1 MSTKQNQKDKMASW
15 RKDLPYLPESLR
27 EEESDGN
34 RSCSDISQ
42 AFSKRYS
49 PASSDSY
56 SPDNDKETDS
66 SESDTGV
73 SEQSEVCSSRKKKR
87 KGRRSV
93 WEERH
98 INDLVDVIC
107 SSEYYKKKLIFTNTK
122 NSKNAE
128 IYGNV
133 LKELGQRYEDGSFP
147 FSVYQLRNKFK
158 KCISE
163 CKKIAL
169 TVKTATGVKRVQ
181 DEKQLGAWFNQLFP
195 LVQTR
200 DSCNPDMSVESSSS
214 LQLSDGEAVKRASD
228 NRTPTDEQSSDG
240 IDQGD
245 DSDKKQFV
253 PIKKG
258 TRKKVKSQNSS
269 SALSTAVE
277 LFEKVVNNDP
287 TTQLMSFF
295 KEENQRAREH
305 ELKLLELF
313 MSQRQP
319 AVSYSA
325 GPSSMISPERSP
337 SPFAAPSYCVGSSSM
352 ISPER
357 SPSPYAYTAQGLL
370 YEEPRQCQFSES
382 EGKRYHQ
389 L

>member
-1 MSTKQNQKDKMASW
+1 MASW
-15 RKDLPYLPESLR
+15 RKNLPVLPESLR
-27 EEESDGN
+27 EEESDGDN
-34 RSCSDISQ
+34 SSADVSRT
-42 AFSKRYS
+42 FLKRYS
-49 PASSDSY
+49 PASFDSY

-66 SESDTGV
+66 NESDTGV

-128 IYGNV
+128 IYANV
-133 LKELGQRYEDGSFP
+133 LKDLGQRYEDGSFP
-147 FSVYQLRNKFK
+147 FSVDQLRNKFK

-169 TVKTATGVKRVQ
+169 TVKTSTGVKRVQ

-200 DSCNPDMSVESSSS
+200 DSCNPDMAVESSLS
-214 LQLSDGEAVKRASD
+214 LQLSDGELVKRASD
-228 NRTPTDEQSSDG
+228 NRAPTDEQSSDG
-240 IDQGD
+240 FDQGD

-253 PIKKG
+253 PIRKG
-258 TRKKVKSQNSS
+258 RRKKVKSQNSS

-287 TTQLMSFF
+287 TTQLMHFF

-305 ELKLLELF
+305 ELKLMELL

-325 GPSSMISPERSP
+325 GSASVIFLGRSP
-337 SPFAAPSYCVGSSSM
+337 SPFTGSSYCAGSSSM

-357 SPSPYAYTAQGLL
+357 SLSSFAFTAQDLL
-370 YEEPRQCQFSES
+370 YKEPRQCQFSER

>member
-1 MSTKQNQKDKMASW
+1 M
-15 RKDLPYLPESLR
+15 
-27 EEESDGN
+27 
-34 RSCSDISQ
+34 
-42 AFSKRYS
+42 
-49 PASSDSY
+49 
-56 SPDNDKETDS
+56 
-66 SESDTGV
+66 
-73 SEQSEVCSSRKKKR
+73 
-87 KGRRSV
+87 
-93 WEERH
+93 
-98 INDLVDVIC
+98 
-107 SSEYYKKKLIFTNTK
+107 IFTNTK

-128 IYGNV
+128 IYANV
-133 LKELGQRYEDGSFP
+133 LKDLGQRYEDGSFP
-147 FSVYQLRNKFK
+147 FSVDQLRNKFK

-169 TVKTATGVKRVQ
+169 TVKTSTGVKRVQ

-200 DSCNPDMSVESSSS
+200 DSCNPDMAVESSSS
-214 LQLSDGEAVKRASD
+214 LQLSDGEPVKRASD

-240 IDQGD
+240 LDQGD

-253 PIKKG
+253 PIRKG
-258 TRKKVKSQNSS
+258 RRKKVKSQNSS

-287 TTQLMSFF
+287 TTQLMHFF

-305 ELKLLELF
+305 ELKLMELF

-325 GPSSMISPERSP
+325 GSSSIIFPGRSP
-337 SPFAAPSYCVGSSSM
+337 SPFAGSSHCAGSSSM

-357 SPSPYAYTAQGLL
+357 SPSSFAYTAQDLL
-370 YEEPRQCQFSES
+370 YKEPRQCQFSES

-389 L
+389 F

>member
-1 MSTKQNQKDKMASW
+1 M
-15 RKDLPYLPESLR
+15 
-27 EEESDGN
+27 
-34 RSCSDISQ
+34 
-42 AFSKRYS
+42 
-49 PASSDSY
+49 
-56 SPDNDKETDS
+56 
-66 SESDTGV
+66 
-73 SEQSEVCSSRKKKR
+73 
-87 KGRRSV
+87 
-93 WEERH
+93 
-98 INDLVDVIC
+98 IC

-133 LKELGQRYEDGSFP
+133 LKELSQRYEDGSFP

-169 TVKTATGVKRVQ
+169 TVKTSTGVKRIQ
-181 DEKQLGAWFNQLFP
+181 DEKQLGSWFNQLFP

-200 DSCNPDMSVESSSS
+200 DSCKPDMAIESSSS
-214 LQLSDGEAVKRASD
+214 LQLSDGEAVKRGSD
-228 NRTPTDEQSSDG
+228 NRTPTDEQSRDG

-245 DSDKKQFV
+245 DCDKKQFV

-258 TRKKVKSQNSS
+258 RRKKVKSQNASS
-269 SALSTAVE
+269 VLSTAVE

-287 TTQLMSFF
+287 TAQLMSFF

-305 ELKLLELF
+305 ELKLMGLF

-319 AVSYSA
+319 VVSYSA
-325 GPSSMISPERSP
+325 GPSSMIPPERSH
-337 SPFAAPSYCVGSSSM
+337 SPF
-352 ISPER
+352 
-357 SPSPYAYTAQGLL
+357 AYTAQGLL
-370 YEEPRQCQFSES
+370 YEEPRLCQFSEH

>member
-1 MSTKQNQKDKMASW
+1 MASW
-15 RKDLPYLPESLR
+15 RKNLPVLPESLR
-27 EEESDGN
+27 EEESDGDN
-34 RSCSDISQ
+34 SSADVSRT
-42 AFSKRYS
+42 FLKRYS
-49 PASSDSY
+49 PASFDSY

-66 SESDTGV
+66 NESDTGV

-128 IYGNV
+128 IYANV
-133 LKELGQRYEDGSFP
+133 LKDLGQRYEDGSFP
-147 FSVYQLRNKFK
+147 FSVDQLRNKFK

-169 TVKTATGVKRVQ
+169 TVKTSTGVKRVQ

-200 DSCNPDMSVESSSS
+200 DSCNPDMAVESSLS
-214 LQLSDGEAVKRASD
+214 LQLSDGELVKRASD
-228 NRTPTDEQSSDG
+228 NRAPTDEQSSDG
-240 IDQGD
+240 FDQGD

-253 PIKKG
+253 PIRKG
-258 TRKKVKSQNSS
+258 RRKKVKSQNSS

-287 TTQLMSFF
+287 TTQLIYFF

-305 ELKLLELF
+305 ELKLMELF
-313 MSQRQP
+313 MHKDS
-319 AVSYSA
+319 
-325 GPSSMISPERSP
+325 
-337 SPFAAPSYCVGSSSM
+337 
-352 ISPER
+352 
-357 SPSPYAYTAQGLL
+357 L
-370 YEEPRQCQFSES
+370 
-382 EGKRYHQ
+382 Q
-389 L
+389 LVILQVHPL

>member
-1 MSTKQNQKDKMASW
+1 MAQ
-15 RKDLPYLPESLR
+15 RFARNLG
-27 EEESDGN
+27 EEESDGDN
-34 RSCSDISQ
+34 NSTDVHQ
-42 AFSKRYS
+42 AFSRRYS
-49 PASSDSY
+49 PASFDSY
-56 SPDNDKETDS
+56 SPDNDKEQSEFDKDS

-73 SEQSEVCSSRKKKR
+73 SEQSEVGSSTKKNRKKKR

-98 INDLVDVIC
+98 VNDLVDVIC

-128 IYGNV
+128 IYANV
-133 LKELGQRYEDGSFP
+133 LKEVGKRYEDGSFP
-147 FSVYQLRNKFK
+147 FNVDQLRNKFK
-158 KCISE
+158 KCTSE

-169 TVKTATGVKRVQ
+169 TVKTATGVKRIQ

-200 DSCNPDMSVESSSS
+200 DSCNPDMAVESSSS
-214 LQLSDGEAVKRASD
+214 LQLSDGEPVKRASD
-228 NRTPTDEQSSDG
+228 NRTPTDEISGDG
-240 IDQGD
+240 IDQGE

-253 PIKKG
+253 PIRKG
-258 TRKKVKSQNSS
+258 KRKKVKSQNSS

-295 KEENQRAREH
+295 KEENQRACEH
-305 ELKLLELF
+305 ELKLMELF

-319 AVSYSA
+319 SVSYSA
-325 GPSSMISPERSP
+325 
-337 SPFAAPSYCVGSSSM
+337 GSSSM

-357 SPSPYAYTAQGLL
+357 SPSPFVGPSY
-370 YEEPRQCQFSES
+370 S
-382 EGKRYHQ
+382 
-389 L
+389 

>member
-1 MSTKQNQKDKMASW
+1 MA
-15 RKDLPYLPESLR
+15 
-27 EEESDGN
+27 
-34 RSCSDISQ
+34 
-42 AFSKRYS
+42 
-49 PASSDSY
+49 
-56 SPDNDKETDS
+56 
-66 SESDTGV
+66 
-73 SEQSEVCSSRKKKR
+73 
-87 KGRRSV
+87 
-93 WEERH
+93 
-98 INDLVDVIC
+98 
-107 SSEYYKKKLIFTNTK
+107 
-122 NSKNAE
+122 
-128 IYGNV
+128 
-133 LKELGQRYEDGSFP
+133 
-147 FSVYQLRNKFK
+147 
-158 KCISE
+158 
-163 CKKIAL
+163 
-169 TVKTATGVKRVQ
+169 
-181 DEKQLGAWFNQLFP
+181 
-195 LVQTR
+195 
-200 DSCNPDMSVESSSS
+200 VESSSS

-305 ELKLLELF
+305 ELKLMELF

-325 GPSSMISPERSP
+325 GPSSMIPPERSP

>member
-1 MSTKQNQKDKMASW
+1 M
-15 RKDLPYLPESLR
+15 
-27 EEESDGN
+27 
-34 RSCSDISQ
+34 
-42 AFSKRYS
+42 
-49 PASSDSY
+49 
-56 SPDNDKETDS
+56 
-66 SESDTGV
+66 
-73 SEQSEVCSSRKKKR
+73 
-87 KGRRSV
+87 
-93 WEERH
+93 
-98 INDLVDVIC
+98 
-107 SSEYYKKKLIFTNTK
+107 
-122 NSKNAE
+122 
-128 IYGNV
+128 
-133 LKELGQRYEDGSFP
+133 LKELGQRYEDVSFP
-147 FSVYQLRNKFK
+147 FSVNQLRNKFK
-158 KCISE
+158 KGISE
-163 CKKIAL
+163 CKRIAL
-169 TVKTATGVKRVQ
+169 TVKTSTGVKRVQ

-200 DSCNPDMSVESSSS
+200 DSCNPDMAVESSSS
-214 LQLSDGEAVKRASD
+214 LQLSDGEAVTRASD
-228 NRTPTDEQSSDG
+228 NRTPTDEQSNDG

-258 TRKKVKSQNSS
+258 RRKKVKSQNSS

-277 LFEKVVNNDP
+277 LFEKVVNDP

-305 ELKLLELF
+305 ELKLMGLF
-313 MSQRQP
+313 MSQKQP
-319 AVSYSA
+319 AVSCSTGPSSMISPERSPSPFAGPSYSA

-337 SPFAAPSYCVGSSSM
+337 SLFAGPSYCVGSSSM

-357 SPSPYAYTAQGLL
+357 SPSPFAYTAQGLL

>member
-1 MSTKQNQKDKMASW
+1 MRTNKKKTN
-15 RKDLPYLPESLR
+15 LPVLPESLR
-27 EEESDGN
+27 EEESDGDN
-34 RSCSDISQ
+34 SSADVSRT
-42 AFSKRYS
+42 FLKRYS
-49 PASSDSY
+49 PASFDSY

-66 SESDTGV
+66 NESDTGV

-98 INDLVDVIC
+98 VNDLVDVIC
-107 SSEYYKKKLIFTNTK
+107 SSEYYKKLIFTNTK

-128 IYGNV
+128 IYANV
-133 LKELGQRYEDGSFP
+133 LKDLGQRYEDGSFP
-147 FSVYQLRNKFK
+147 FSVDQLRNKFK

-169 TVKTATGVKRVQ
+169 TVKTSTGVKRVQ

-200 DSCNPDMSVESSSS
+200 DSCNPDMAVESSSS
-214 LQLSDGEAVKRASD
+214 LQLSDGEPVKRASD

-240 IDQGD
+240 LDQGD

-253 PIKKG
+253 PIRKG
-258 TRKKVKSQNSS
+258 RRKKVKSQNSS

-287 TTQLMSFF
+287 TTQLMHFF

-305 ELKLLELF
+305 ELKLMELF

-325 GPSSMISPERSP
+325 GSSSIIFPGRSPSPFAGSSHCAGSSSMISPERSP
-337 SPFAAPSYCVGSSSM
+337 SPFA
-352 ISPER
+352 
-357 SPSPYAYTAQGLL
+357 YTAQDLL
-370 YEEPRQCQFSES
+370 YKEPRQCQFSES
-382 EGKRYHQ
+382 EGTRYHQ
-389 L
+389 F